1 MIRRRPRVRGT
12 HLSARRPLSTR
23 RAVGLHDVIEYAPQ
37 SRTWIAHVAAVALVL
52 AGLVELAVGLA
63 VIA

>member
-1 MIRRRPRVRGT
+1 MIRRRPQVRGT

-23 RAVGLHDVIEYAPQ
+23 RAVGLQDVIEYAPT
-37 SRTWIAHVAAVALVL
+37 SRAWLAHVAAVALIL

-63 VIA
+63 VIS